1 MFNNLIQYYLK
12 WAQLRINKRI
22 DSINQARTILR
33 ASGDIRYKEL
43 RDIRNTH
50 LYSNKPSII
59 KEIRSGEPEIL
70 KRKLTV
76 IVAESLK
83 DNLKLKPNFNS
94 YSSNKTDEVNMRK
107 SNLEFVSLQELLWG
121 FDFDY
126 TKEDKF
132 NFILNL
138 FLDLERVDKYSSL
151 VRDVLIDYV
160 PYARYIAL
168 EKAVI
173 EDYEFG
179 SMFAPDYQNNNI
191 DVFAESVFAFCSS
204 NASREMM
211 SRFSKFLLSPFT
223 YESKDENGRFLKKS
237 VVVNF
242 QNFEQAFS
250 QVLSHILE
258 PLDGIE
264 TYHSL
269 GKRAYDI
276 ILDDFKID
284 SNLTNYSMSR
294 SPESYGY
301 FLTASEK
308 PDIDVL
314 KDLVEASETYIEK
327 LKSAQQDFYGNIE
340 QLYFESRMF
349 SCNATPYFSEERFDK
364 MLDEKNQEKIEE
376 DYNKWRMIELY
387 EEEMQNRLIEEYEE
401 EMQNRLIE
409 EYIEKQKITKE

>member
-12 WAQLRINKRI
+12 SAQLRINNRI
-22 DSINQARTILR
+22 DVINEERTILR

-50 LYSNKPSII
+50 LYSNKPRII
-59 KEIRSGEPEIL
+59 KEIRVGEPEIL
-70 KRKLTV
+70 KKKLSI
-76 IVAESLK
+76 IVAESLI
-83 DNLKLKPNFNS
+83 DNLKLKSDFNS
-94 YSSNKTDEVNMRK
+94 YSSNKTDEINMKK

-126 TKEDKF
+126 TEVDKF

-138 FLDLERVDKYSSL
+138 FLDLERVDEYSSL
-151 VRDVLIDYV
+151 VREILIDYV

-168 EKAVI
+168 EKAVNK
-173 EDYEFG
+173 DDEFG
-179 SMFAPDYQNNNI
+179 SMFAPDYKNNNI

-204 NASREMM
+204 SASHEMM
-211 SRFSKFLLSPFT
+211 LRFSNFLLTPFT
-223 YESKDENGRFLKKS
+223 YESKDENGRFLKKT

-276 ILDDFKID
+276 IIDDFKID
-284 SNLTNYSMSR
+284 SDLTYYRMSR

-301 FLTASEK
+301 YLTASEK

-314 KDLVEASETYIEK
+314 SNLLEASEIYIEK
-327 LKSAQQDFYGNIE
+327 LMSAQRDFYGNIE
-340 QLYFESRMF
+340 QLYFESNMF
-349 SCNATPYFSEERFDK
+349 PNNATPYFSEERFYK
-364 MLDEKNQEKIEE
+364 MLDEKNKEKIEE
-376 DYNKWRMIELY
+376 ECNKWRMIELY
-387 EEEMQNRLIEEYEE
+387 EDDIQNI
-401 EMQNRLIE
+401 LIE

>member
-1 MFNNLIQYYLK
+1 MFNNLIKYYLK
-12 WAQLRINKRI
+12 SAQLRINNRI
-22 DSINQARTILR
+22 DVINEERTILR

-43 RDIRNTH
+43 RAIRNTH
-50 LYSNKPSII
+50 LYSNKPSLI
-59 KEIRSGEPEIL
+59 KEIRVGEPEIL
-70 KRKLTV
+70 KKKLSV
-76 IVAESLK
+76 IVAESLI

-94 YSSNKTDEVNMRK
+94 YSSNKIDESDMKK
-107 SNLEFVSLQELLWG
+107 SNLEFISLQELLWG

-126 TKEDKF
+126 TEVDKF

-138 FLDLERVDKYSSL
+138 FLDLERVDEYSSL

-168 EKAVI
+168 EKAVN

-179 SMFAPDYQNNNI
+179 SMFASDYKNNNI

-204 NASREMM
+204 NASHEMM
-211 SRFSKFLLSPFT
+211 SRFSKFLLTPFT
-223 YESKDENGRFLKKS
+223 YESKDENGRYLKKT

-276 ILDDFKID
+276 IIDDFKID
-284 SNLTNYSMSR
+284 SDLTYYRMSR

-301 FLTASEK
+301 HLTASEK

-314 KDLVEASETYIEK
+314 SDLLEASEIYIEK
-327 LKSAQQDFYGNIE
+327 LMSAQLDFYGNIE
-340 QLYFESRMF
+340 QLYFESDMF
-349 SCNATPYFSEERFDK
+349 SINATTYFSEERFYKMVDK
-364 MLDEKNQEKIEE
+364 KNQEKIEE
-376 DYNKWRMIELY
+376 EYNKWRMIELY
-387 EEEMQNRLIEEYEE
+387 EEEMQNK
-401 EMQNRLIE
+401 LIE

>member
-1 MFNNLIQYYLK
+1 MFNNLIKYYLK
-12 WAQLRINKRI
+12 SAQLRINNRI
-22 DSINQARTILR
+22 DVINEKRTILR

-43 RDIRNTH
+43 RAIKNTH
-50 LYSNKPSII
+50 LYSNKPSLI
-59 KEIRSGEPEIL
+59 KEIRVGEPEIL
-70 KRKLTV
+70 KKKLSV
-76 IVAESLK
+76 IVAESLI

-94 YSSNKTDEVNMRK
+94 YSSNKTDESSMKK
-107 SNLEFVSLQELLWG
+107 SNLEFISLQELLWG

-126 TKEDKF
+126 TEVDKF

-138 FLDLERVDKYSSL
+138 FLDLERVDEYSSL

-168 EKAVI
+168 EKAVN

-179 SMFAPDYQNNNI
+179 SMFAPDYKNNNI

-204 NASREMM
+204 NASDEMM
-211 SRFSKFLLSPFT
+211 SRFSKFLLTPFM
-223 YESKDENGRFLKKS
+223 YESKDENGRYLKKT
-237 VVVNF
+237 VEVNF

-258 PLDGIE
+258 PLDSIE

-276 ILDDFKID
+276 IIDDFKID
-284 SNLTNYSMSR
+284 SDLTYYRMSR

-301 FLTASEK
+301 YLTASEK

-314 KDLVEASETYIEK
+314 SDLLEASEIYIEK
-327 LKSAQQDFYGNIE
+327 LMSAQRDFYGNIE
-340 QLYFESRMF
+340 QLYFESGMF
-349 SCNATPYFSEERFDK
+349 SNNATTYFSEERFYK
-364 MLDEKNQEKIEE
+364 MVDEKNHEKIEE
-376 DYNKWRMIELY
+376 EYNKWRMIELY
-387 EEEMQNRLIEEYEE
+387 EEEMQNK
-401 EMQNRLIE
+401 LIE